1 LLRHSASTAVNLI
14 WVPSGLIVP
23 TKPIQSKPQ
32 PPQALDWC
40 AVPLPN
46 GCLLAA
52 AACVLRTAWACAG
65 ALSGHWRRCRVTGS
79 PERAHCERLLLL
91 APLASVASA
100 LTLILAQPGSGGS
113 GGTGD
118 AGVAGSEE
126 GSNAVAVAVL
136 NAAVGIFTA
145 LAMVCAL

>member
-1 LLRHSASTAVNLI
+1 M
-14 WVPSGLIVP
+14 
-23 TKPIQSKPQ
+23 
-32 PPQALDWC
+32 
-40 AVPLPN
+40 
-46 GCLLAA
+46 
-52 AACVLRTAWACAG
+52 
-65 ALSGHWRRCRVTGS
+65 TGS

-100 LTLILAQPGSGGS
+100 LTLILAQPGSGGSGGS